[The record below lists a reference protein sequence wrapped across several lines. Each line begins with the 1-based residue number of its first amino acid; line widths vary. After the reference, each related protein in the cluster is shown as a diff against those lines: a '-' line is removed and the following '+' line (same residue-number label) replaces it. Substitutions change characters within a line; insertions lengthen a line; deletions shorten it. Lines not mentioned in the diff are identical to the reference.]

1 MTNRL
6 LDHLKRN
13 ININIKISYII
24 THGKAQQ
31 SGRQTGTTALPLLDF
46 VLLFE
51 DASYSYFPLAFA
63 HPPCNILYHFYHF
76 HRIDLSRAQH
86 ENIILKIGTRIIHH
100 QYFII

>member
-1 MTNRL
+1 MTNRF
-6 LDHLKRN
+6 LDHLKR

-63 HPPCNILYHFYHF
+63 HPPYNMSFSLFSSY
-76 HRIDLSRAQH
+76 
-86 ENIILKIGTRIIHH
+86 
-100 QYFII
+100 